1 MDNKKKCSALVLQTD
16 FGLADGAV
24 CAMYGVARGV
34 SPELPIYDLTHE
46 IEPYHIWE
54 ASLRL
59 IQAVPYWPAGTVFVS
74 VVDPGVGTAR
84 KASVALLRDGNYV
97 VTPDNGTLTHLFYE
111 PGIRE
116 IREIDESVNRYPG
129 TEHIAV
135 FHGRD
140 LFAYTA
146 ARLAAGVISFEGVGP
161 AYPVEDVV
169 LLPQGLIKAKTEEGR
184 VEGFVGSVGDPFGS
198 IALNVLTADFRKA
211 GFAHGDLV
219 HVTLARRGEVYFE
232 QDVPYAKSFGFVPV
246 GAPLLFDSS
255 TNYIELG
262 INQGS
267 FRDKYQ
273 VQEGEDYSFCF
284 QRI

>member
-74 VVDPGVGTAR
+74 VVDPGVGSDRRSIVAR
-84 KASVALLRDGNYV
+84 TNGDHYI
-97 VTPDNGTLTHLFYE
+97 VTPDNGTLTHVNLIYGLAE
-111 PGIRE
+111 VRIINE
-116 IREIDESVNRYPG
+116 MVNRRPH
-129 TEHIAV
+129 TEQSYT

-140 LFAYTA
+140 LYVYSG
-146 ARLAAGVISFEGVGP
+146 ARLASGVITYEEVGP
-161 AYPVEDVV
+161 MVPVESIVELPVIRPRQEGDQITGTIDILDVRFGSLWSNIPREQFKSLQV
-169 LLPQGLIKAKTEEGR
+169 EYGDR
-184 VEGFVGSVGDPFGS
+184 VEITIRRDDRTVYQNRIIYGHSF
-198 IALNVLTADFRKA
+198 AD
-211 GFAHGDLV
+211 V
-219 HVTLARRGEVYFE
+219 YIGEPILYVNSL
-232 QDVPYAKSFGFVPV
+232 DRMAVA
-246 GAPLLFDSS
+246 
-255 TNYIELG
+255 

-267 FRDKYQ
+267 FAKAYNIGTGNSWQISLRK
-273 VQEGEDYSFCF
+273 
-284 QRI
+284 